1 MTRLGLSSLVLLIL
15 AGCGRSTTESDVKL
29 VGVGYSPDEIGP
41 APTAYGGTME
51 YNWLNFAG
59 AGLNLGFAGLLSTE
73 EVGGGS
79 GFKPPYALVYSFGY
93 IFDTKLTGVE
103 SISVVPAAPTALDS
117 CYTSYEA
124 QGPMGSFTTVDVGD
138 SVEWVLP
145 DAEES
150 SRMVVDRTPAD
161 YPTNPQDLFVYYFGL
176 ESWRPEAVISRVPG
190 ASDDPLD
197 MEDYIL
203 RSSNFP
209 FTEEVEWRFPG
220 ALVPFEAPVGSIPLP
235 STAGPEGSPTISLP
249 ARSEGVMMSW
259 TGPRYDYQGELVE
272 GYETGEQKTC
282 LEYTRPVDEAPA
294 AVADCAEATTI
305 SSGDTLLGQIYTG
318 PWDSDN
324 GEVAFTWEVPE
335 DASANEQLSLTV
347 RFLAE
352 IDQEADSYQVR
363 MAHDRSAL
371 ACEEGEWTF
380 DPDLTYR
387 DEFVTQMRGD
397 PQHTLVEVTCRVQDD
412 GEFVLTTDQLAD
424 AMSIADAKNAQGSV
438 FFFTR
443 TSTSGAIVPDAKD
456 SYDKRRAIS
465 PVLLSAR
472 TVEMGRFWY

>member
-1 MTRLGLSSLVLLIL
+1 
-15 AGCGRSTTESDVKL
+15 
-29 VGVGYSPDEIGP
+29 
-41 APTAYGGTME
+41 ME
-51 YNWLNFAG
+51 YNWINFAG

-124 QGPMGSFTTVDVGD
+124 QGPIGSFTTVDVGD
-138 SVEWVLP
+138 AIDWVLP
-145 DAEES
+145 GADSTA
-150 SRMVVDRTPAD
+150 RMTVDRTPAD

-176 ESWRPEAVISRVPG
+176 ESWRPDAVMSRVPG
-190 ASDDPLD
+190 ATDAATD
-197 MEDYIL
+197 MEEYLL

-209 FTEEVEWRFPG
+209 FTEEVEWQFPG

-235 STAGPEGSPTISLP
+235 STAVPEGSPTITLP

-259 TGPRYDYQGELVE
+259 NGPRYDYQGDLLE
-272 GYETGEQKTC
+272 GYESGEQSTC
-282 LEYTRPVDEAPA
+282 LEYIRSVDDAPA
-294 AVADCAEATTI
+294 AVADCGETTVV
-305 SSGDTLLGQIYTG
+305 SSGDTLTGQIYTG
-318 PWDSDN
+318 PWDTEN
-324 GEVAFTWEVPE
+324 GEVMFAWEVPE
-335 DASANEQLSLTV
+335 AASADEQLSITV

-352 IDQEADSYQVR
+352 IEEDSPNYQVR
-363 MAHDRSAL
+363 LAHERSAM
-371 ACEEGEWTF
+371 ACEEGDWTF
-380 DPDLTYR
+380 NPDLTYR

-412 GEFVLTTDQLAD
+412 GEFRLATDHLAD

-443 TSTSGAIVPDAKD
+443 TSTSEAVVPDAKD
-456 SYDKRRAIS
+456 SYDKRRHIS

-472 TVEMGRFWY
+472 TVELGRFWY